1 MIRPVLILLLIV
13 VGKFSY
19 SQLYVGADGMI
30 IKSGE
35 TLSFDGLALT
45 PSSDFTLTSTTLSR
59 TDDNTI
65 TPVPTGTYIKRYFSF
80 NTTTPSFDGTIRF
93 SYLNADFNSIAEPDL
108 RLNIRTN
115 GTNWINRIDLPTQAD
130 DYVESASISSTL
142 NTLTLASASGAL
154 PVTWLSFTAEKQG
167 AGALLNWLTATEV
180 NTKDFEV
187 QHSTNAVSWSSLGT
201 VDAAGNSNTTRSYS
215 FTHNTPFKGNIYN
228 YYRILQR
235 DLDGQFSYS
244 KIASLIYDEPGA
256 DVIVYPN
263 PATGS
268 LTIYLAET
276 QDVRLVNVA
285 GATIWKGTL
294 TAGRNQ
300 LNLTR
305 FAKGIY
311 WVVAGSV
318 KKQIVIQ

>member
-1 MIRPVLILLLIV
+1 MKKKLILLFPVLTA
-13 VGKFSY
+13 SY
-19 SQLYVGADGMI
+19 IQAQLYVGAEGMT

-35 TLSFDGLALT
+35 TLTFDGLSLT
-45 PSSDFTLTSTTLSR
+45 PTGDYTLSSTTLSR

-65 TPVPTGTYIKRYFSF
+65 TPIPNGTYIKRYYSFS
-80 NTTTPSFDGTIRF
+80 TTSPTFSGSIKF
-93 SYLNADFNSIAEPDL
+93 SYLGANLNGLTENDL
-108 RLNIRTN
+108 RLNIRTDAA
-115 GTNWINRIDLPTQAD
+115 WIAQTESPNTTDK
-130 DYVESASISSTL
+130 YVLSTISSYKL
-142 NTLTLASASGAL
+142 NTLTLASANGAL
-154 PVTWLSFTAEKQG
+154 PVTWLSFTAQKNG
-167 AGALLNWLTATEV
+167 AGALLIWSTATEQ

-187 QHSTNAVSWSSLGT
+187 QHSTNSTRWTPLGT
-201 VDAAGNSNTTRSYS
+201 VDAAGNSNTARSYS
-215 FTHNTPFKGNIYN
+215 FIHNTPFKGNIYN

-263 PATGS
+263 PAAAS
-268 LTIYLAET
+268 LTIYLAEK
-276 QDVRLVNVA
+276 QNVKLVNVA
-285 GATIWKGTL
+285 GATIWKGSL

-300 LNLTR
+300 LNLTQ

-311 WVVAGSV
+311 WVVTESV